1 MENPVLIQKAARRYK
16 SAIPLFLFH
25 DGGGTVLPY
34 YFLESLNRNV
44 WGISYPHLNDGGI
57 FEDGIKG
64 MGELYAGMIR
74 GKVSRGKVLLGGWSA
89 GGSVAIQV
97 AKCLENIPEICVA
110 GTILLD
116 TPFPDFPDWRP
127 KDEPPVQ
134 FHLPVAPDQTAQNR
148 LAQQQAVNDIIH
160 ALSVWELP
168 IWEDGRRPPP
178 AVFIRA
184 LEAVSTENVVEVDW
198 FRGEYALGW
207 RKYPYEF
214 IIQELRVHGDHFSI
228 FTPLYLPEL
237 STKLREACELLDS
250 KQEYSMLL
258 DSKHSSTILVKALK
272 SF

>member
-57 FEDGIKG
+57 FENGIKG
-64 MGELYAGMIR
+64 MGEFYAGLIR

-89 GGSVAIQV
+89 GGSIAIQV

-127 KDEPPVQ
+127 KDAPPVQ
-134 FHLPVAPDQTAQNR
+134 FHIPVAPDQTTQSR

-160 ALSVWELP
+160 AL
-168 IWEDGRRPPP
+168 RPPP

-184 LEAVSTENVVEVDW
+184 LEVVPTEKVVEVDW

-207 RKYPYEF
+207 LTWVKC
-214 IIQELRVHGDHFSI
+214 
-228 FTPLYLPEL
+228 
-237 STKLREACELLDS
+237 EAEGSL
-250 KQEYSMLL
+250 
-258 DSKHSSTILVKALK
+258 
-272 SF
+272 